1 MSKKNRIKRRNKLKK
16 SRYWLLSATATGV
29 LFAYSVGSSRAIN
42 LKYIKSNN
50 TKNVGTLNYYKAKP
64 ALKPFDI
71 PAGTLEE
78 VIAAF
83 EKISG
88 WRVIIPDDV
97 KSVGSQGVSGD
108 YTNQQALKIILE
120 ETGVTYN
127 FSGPKTIQ
135 LKLQGP
141 SETVDVVDVG
151 SPLASPKYTEP
162 LRYIPQTIT
171 VIDKETIEEQG
182 ATTLRDALKNVP
194 GLTLSAGE
202 GGNPAGDNLILRG
215 FSARNDIYVDGV
227 RDLSPQSRETFNVEQ
242 VEVVKGPSSS
252 TTGRGSTGGTI
263 NLVSK
268 TPKFSPAYDFSLS
281 LGNDKTKRATG
292 DINTPLSESGFGNRS
307 AVRLNAMYH
316 DSAYAG
322 RKDVKNNRWGIAPS
336 LSFGIGSNTDA
347 ILSYSHLNQDN
358 VSDYGIPWV
367 PSSHNVL
374 VSHRD
379 RPAPVPRSTFYGF
392 VNRDHEILKSH
403 FGTATVYHT
412 FNDNVTLRNQL
423 RYGMSERDSIV
434 TPPRFTRDGNSTV
447 IRRPMIAWLTDDRTW
462 DNQTDFTLRFNT
474 GSFRHS
480 LVTGMA
486 FTREKNDRIYRSSES
501 NNFTTTLLNPNPHDR
516 YTGTITT
523 RPLTAEL
530 IGNTQSFYLFDSVD
544 LHPNFKLTGGFRFDR
559 FDVDG
564 NRVGWIRLPSGWQRM
579 NVPISKT
586 DNMFSYRIG
595 AVYKPKQNGSFYIAY
610 STSLNPSLEGLT
622 YRPAHENIDPEKT
635 YTLEA
640 GTKWDLYRNRIFLS
654 GSLFS
659 VNKTNA
665 RTDGLLPSNTWPR
678 PQVLEGEQR
687 VRGIELAATGLL
699 TRDWSILAGYTLL
712 DSRVIKSNDP
722 EDVGARLPQTP
733 RNSLNLWTT
742 YRLLFRLTIG
752 GGARFTD
759 KRFTWVPNRRFADGY
774 WLIDA
779 IASYQVNENIDFR
792 ININNIAD
800 EYYFDRV
807 YGGHVIPGPARSVL
821 FTTSFSF

>member
-1 MSKKNRIKRRNKLKK
+1 MSQKNRTKRRNKLKK
-16 SRYWLLSATATGV
+16 SRYWILSATATGV
-29 LFAYSVGSSRAIN
+29 LFAYSVGNSRAISTRYVEAN
-42 LKYIKSNN
+42 KTEK
-50 TKNVGTLNYYKAKP
+50 VGTLHHYKVKEV
-64 ALKPFDI
+64 LKPFDI

-97 KSVGSQGVSGD
+97 KSIGSQGVSGD
-108 YTNQQALKIILE
+108 YTNQQALRIILE

-127 FSGPKTIQ
+127 FSGPKIIQ

-162 LRYIPQTIT
+162 LRSIPQTIT

-202 GGNPAGDNLILRG
+202 GGNPSGDNLILRG

-281 LGNDKTKRATG
+281 FGNDETKRVTG
-292 DINTPLSESGFGNRS
+292 DINTPLSEAGFGDRS

-322 RKDVKNNRWGIAPS
+322 RKDVKNDRWGVAPS
-336 LSFGIGSNTDA
+336 LSFGIGSKTDA
-347 ILSYSHLNQDN
+347 VLSYFYLNQDN

-374 VSHRD
+374 MAHRD
-379 RPAPVPRSTFYGF
+379 RPAPVPRSSFYGF
-392 VNRDHEILKSH
+392 VNRDYEILEAHS
-403 FGTATVYHT
+403 GTATIYHA

-423 RYGMSERDSIV
+423 RYGRSERDSIV
-434 TPPRFTRDGNSTV
+434 TPPRFTRDRNSTV

-474 GSFRHS
+474 GSFRHA

-486 FTREKNDRIYRSSES
+486 FTREKNDRIYRSSEP
-501 NNFTTTLLNPNPHDR
+501 NNFTTTLLNPNPNDS
-516 YTGTITT
+516 YTGSITT
-523 RPLTAEL
+523 SPLTAEL
-530 IGNTQSFYLFDSVD
+530 IGNTQSFYLFDSID
-544 LHPNFKLTGGFRFDR
+544 LHPKFKLTGGFRFDR
-559 FDVDG
+559 FDVNG
-564 NRVGWIRLPSGWQRM
+564 TRIGWIRLPTRRWRRM
-579 NVPISKT
+579 EAPIAKT
-586 DNMFSYRIG
+586 ENMFSYRVG
-595 AVYKPKQNGSFYIAY
+595 AVYKPKENGSFYASY

-622 YRPAHENIDPEKT
+622 YRPANEEVDPEKT
-635 YTLEA
+635 YTLEV

-654 GSLFS
+654 GALFN
-659 VNKTNA
+659 VNKTDA
-665 RTDGLLPSNTWPR
+665 RTDGPPSNMWPP

-687 VRGIELAATGLL
+687 VRGVELSVTGLL
-699 TRDWSILAGYTLL
+699 TRDWNILAGYTLL
-712 DSRVIKSNDP
+712 DSRVVKSNDP
-722 EDVGARLPQTP
+722 EDIGARLPQTP
-733 RNSLNLWTT
+733 RNSFNLWNT
-742 YRLLFRLTIG
+742 YRLPFRLTIG
-752 GGARFTD
+752 GGVRFTD
-759 KRFTWVPNRRFADGY
+759 KRFTWVPNRRFVNEY

-779 IASYQVNENIDFR
+779 VASYQVNENIDFR
-792 ININNIAD
+792 INLNNLAD

-821 FTTSFSF
+821 FTTNFKF